1 MKAYLALGSNLGDRA
16 ANIREAVE
24 RLNAEPGIQVAGT
37 SCLYETEPVAMAD
50 AKATWFLNAALAIET
65 ALEPQ
70 ELLSVCLSI
79 ERSLGRERL
88 GASAPQGYQS
98 RVLDIDILF
107 YENLVIREEHLSIPH
122 PRLHERAF
130 MLVPMLELA
139 PDLLHPVQRKTLQ
152 ELHLALGT
160 PEEVL
165 LFDVIGANEV
175 PASSRP

>member
-24 RLNAEPGIQVAGT
+24 LLNAEPGIRVAEM

-50 AKATWFLNAALAIET
+50 AQAAWFLNAALSVGT
-65 ALEPQ
+65 DLEPH
-70 ELLSVCLSI
+70 ELLSVCLAI
-79 ERSLGRERL
+79 ERGLGRERL

-107 YENLVIREEHLSIPH
+107 YGNLIIREERLSIPH

-139 PDLLHPVQRKTLQ
+139 PDLLHPVHQKTLQ

-160 PEEVL
+160 PEEVF
-165 LFDVIGANEV
+165 LFDVLGTKTDA
-175 PASSRP
+175 ASVSP